1 MRRAVWLVLGGIA
14 SVQVGAAIAKGLFD
28 RIDPTGMVFLRLAT
42 SAVVF
47 LLLARP
53 ALRGRTRA
61 DWYVALGLGA
71 SLATMNWGIYQSF
84 ARMPL
89 GLAVTIEFVG
99 PLAVALAG
107 SRRWRDLVW
116 VGLAALGVV
125 LLGFDP
131 AGITVAGVCFALL
144 AGAGWASYILLS
156 ASTGRR
162 WQGLD
167 GLTVASVFA
176 ALALLPIAVP
186 VSGATLLDPMVL
198 VIGAAVGLLSSV
210 IPYSLEM
217 VALRRMPTS
226 AFGILMS
233 VEPAA
238 AGLAAALLLGELLG
252 PLQWLAIGCV
262 VAASIGATSSAS
274 EQLATST
281 DPSGRKLTQ
290 TSHDVDVSV
299 DPLP

>member
-1 MRRAVWLVLGGIA
+1 MRRAVWLVLGSIA

-28 RIDPTGMVFLRLAT
+28 RIDPTGMVFLRLAS

-61 DWYVALGLGA
+61 DWAVALGLGL

-89 GLAVTIEFVG
+89 GLAVTIEFIG

-107 SRRWRDLVW
+107 SRRWRDLLW
-116 VGLAALGVV
+116 VALAALGVV

-131 AGITVAGVCFALL
+131 AGITVAGVAFALL

-162 WQGLD
+162 WKGLD

-176 ALALLPIAVP
+176 ALALLPLAVP
-186 VSGATLLDPMVL
+186 IAGITLLDPTVL

-226 AFGILMS
+226 TFGILMS

-262 VAASIGATSSAS
+262 VAASVGATSSAS
-274 EQLATST
+274 RAPATPDASA
-281 DPSGRKLTQ
+281 RQELTGS
-290 TSHDVDVSV
+290 SHTVDVSV